1 MRGVA
6 ALGAATLAVC
16 AGASSAVARTTVAP
30 CRGSALAATFSVVP
44 GSAGAGN
51 IVYVLRGRKRTA
63 STCFVSGLPRLVLLG
78 RTGAVL
84 PTHPFPEHRGALT
97 AVMVVLKPGAYAS
110 TSARFSPDVT
120 GTGEPANGPCEP
132 VATRIRITPQ
142 PGLGTIIM
150 PIVPPTRVCEHG
162 GMSLSGF
169 VAGKNGALRR

>member
-6 ALGAATLAVC
+6 ALGAAALALS
-16 AGASSAVARTTVAP
+16 AGAGAAVAQRTVAP
-30 CRGSALAATFSVVP
+30 CRGSALHASFAVVP

-51 IVYVLRGRKRTA
+51 IVYILRVRNRTA
-63 STCFVSGLPRLVLLG
+63 RTCFVTGLPRLVLLG
-78 RTGAVL
+78 RTGTVL

-132 VATRIRITPQ
+132 PATRIRITPQ
-142 PGLGTIIM
+142 PGGGTIITS
-150 PIVPPTRVCEHG
+150 ILPPTSVCEHG
-162 GMSLSGF
+162 SMSLSGF
-169 VAGKNGALRR
+169 VAGRNGALRR